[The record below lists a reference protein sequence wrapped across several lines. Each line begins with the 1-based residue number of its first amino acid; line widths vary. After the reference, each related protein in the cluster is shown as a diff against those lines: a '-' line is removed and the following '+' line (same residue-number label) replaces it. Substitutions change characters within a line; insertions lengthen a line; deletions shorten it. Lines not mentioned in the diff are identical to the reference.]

1 MTEQMLKIQEN
12 SNRLGLLAQKMED
25 DIPMSTSSKQ
35 NKHFFG
41 LRKKKSGSGN
51 QSNNQNNNG
60 SSTTSTM
67 TSIKSTT
74 ASESRSSTLTSLQ
87 NQEIRPQSPDIDNEV
102 ASSSSGSLATMSSS
116 NLSSSNPS
124 IGNNHSLLDN
134 VPKGVCVIILK
145 RMTSK
150 FIYSIHLHNYNN
162 DNISAIHFII
172 SNGICSTNINA
183 S

>member
-1 MTEQMLKIQEN
+1 MDDRMTEQMLKIQEN

-51 QSNNQNNNG
+51 QSNNNQNNNG

-134 VPKGVCVIILK
+134 VPKEGCVII
-145 RMTSK
+145 
-150 FIYSIHLHNYNN
+150 H
-162 DNISAIHFII
+162 
-172 SNGICSTNINA
+172 
-183 S
+183 